1 MNFNLKKLKGERVA
15 SGITQMEAAIT
26 LGISRTSYWKRK
38 NGYVPIGADEL
49 AKLSNLFGESDIRVF
64 LALMFPIVNKIIRI
78 VTTLKK
84 RKINGRRDVL

>member
-26 LGISRTSYWKRK
+26 LGISRTSYWKRE

-64 LALMFPIVNKIIRI
+64 FDFNVPNSQQNNQNCNY
-78 VTTLKK
+78 TKK
-84 RKINGRRDVL
+84 KKD